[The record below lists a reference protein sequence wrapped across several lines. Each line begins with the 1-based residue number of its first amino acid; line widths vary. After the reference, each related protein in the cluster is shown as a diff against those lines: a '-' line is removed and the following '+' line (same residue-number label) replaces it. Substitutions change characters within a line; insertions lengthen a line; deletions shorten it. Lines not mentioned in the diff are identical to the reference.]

1 LISVKD
7 PAASAKKWAQNTAA
21 SSQAIIDGA
30 NRVTVAPGVA
40 AARQA
45 DVWAQNTAAAK
56 DKFKANVGKVGLQEW
71 QQSMATKAAPRVAAG
86 AAAAEDKMQ
95 AFLGHFLPFVEQKV
109 AALPARGT
117 LDQNIQRSVLLQ
129 RALATYKRP

>member
-30 NRVTVAPGVA
+30 NRVTVSPGVA

-45 DVWAQNTAAAK
+45 DVWAANTAAAK
-56 DKFKANVGKVGLQEW
+56 DKFKARVGSMSLQEW
-71 QQSMATKAAPRVAAG
+71 QQSMATKAAPRVAQG
-86 AAAAEDKMQ
+86 AAGAEDKM
-95 AFLGHFLPFVEQKV
+95 ASFLGHFLPFVEQKV
-109 AALPARGT
+109 AALPPRGT
-117 LDQNIQRSVLLQ
+117 LDQNIQRSAALQ